1 MGGGTFAFAALSKK
15 TVNKI
20 ANRDANNV
28 FGSRIESASVA
39 NATNATNLA
48 APEPVHP
55 IGATGEPQ
63 FLNGAANF
71 TPTTTPAGFYKDR
84 QCVVHLQGTITATS
98 DTNVF
103 RLPAGDRPP
112 QDVLAGIAV
121 SGPKAG
127 LVQVFGNGDVHPT
140 AAGGGSV
147 IFGLDGVS
155 FRAARC

>member
-1 MGGGTFAFAALSKK
+1 MIRPSKPTGRRPSPALVISVIALIVAVGGGTFAFAALNKK

-28 FGSRIESASVA
+28 FGSRIGSASVA

-98 DTNVF
+98 DTND
-103 RLPAGDRPP
+103 L
-112 QDVLAGIAV
+112 Q
-121 SGPKAG
+121 
-127 LVQVFGNGDVHPT
+127 
-140 AAGGGSV
+140 AAG
-147 IFGLDGVS
+147 
-155 FRAARC
+155 R